1 MAIPICGY
9 AGGLPSRDILYQAGR
24 HMGGQ
29 LWIEIGRV
37 RWLGA
42 NITCRGL
49 NRPYQKLLG
58 GLMRGSGW

>member
-1 MAIPICGY
+1 MAIPICGV
-9 AGGLPSRDILYQAGR
+9 AGGPPSRYIPYQAGR
-24 HMGGQ
+24 RMGGR
-29 LWIEIGRV
+29 LWIEIGRD
-37 RWLGA
+37 RWSDA